1 MKKIIMLLSILF
13 VTSCMKNNIEAETW
27 IVWRAHDRV
36 PFFNSPYDC
45 HGYKIGTKVLSR
57 DLDSK
62 VNYTEHVDSLIL
74 YYVVPDSVDRD
85 YIVWKHKLTNNE

>member
-1 MKKIIMLLSILF
+1 MKNIIMISILSMMII
-13 VTSCMKNNIEAETW
+13 SCKKNNMQLETW
-27 IVWRAHDRV
+27 IVWRTHDRV

-45 HGYKIGTKVLSR
+45 HGYKIGTKVISR

-74 YYVVPDSVDRD
+74 HYVIPDSVDRD
-85 YIVWKHKLTNNE
+85 YIVWKHKLTP